1 MNILLVLNT
10 KPMFIPPMII
20 YGNPCYKTKNA
31 GVKPELDLDADVDAS
46 IEAVEIT
53 VASSSSRYQRN
64 VISSNSSS
72 NEEV

>member
-1 MNILLVLNT
+1 
-10 KPMFIPPMII
+10 MFIPPMII
-20 YGNPCYKTKNA
+20 YGNLCYKTKNA
-31 GVKPELDLDADVDAS
+31 GVAKPELDLDADVDAS

-64 VISSNSSS
+64 VISSNSST